1 MKLEE
6 PYEGR
11 PSRTVLW
18 EPKGE
23 IPLGDPIGGHS
34 KIPAATE
41 KHWYFDETDPKFCI
55 FET

>member
-18 EPKGE
+18 ECRGE
-23 IPLGDPIGGHS
+23 IPLYDPIMG
-34 KIPAATE
+34 KFKRQQPDVTE
-41 KHWYFDETDPKFCI
+41 QTREPPT
-55 FET
+55 

>member
-23 IPLGDPIGGHS
+23 IPLGDPIGCNNMTTLH
-34 KIPAATE
+34 K
-41 KHWYFDETDPKFCI
+41 
-55 FET
+55 

>member
-18 EPKGE
+18 ECRGE
-23 IPLGDPIGGHS
+23 IPLHDPMCVLNQQTSQFVECFSEDGS
-34 KIPAATE
+34 QSRE
-41 KHWYFDETDPKFCI
+41 R
-55 FET
+55 

>member
-1 MKLEE
+1 MNI
-6 PYEGR
+6 

-41 KHWYFDETDPKFCI
+41 KHWCFDETDPKFCI